1 MKVLLNNWGCSNCL
15 PKEVMLSQKE
25 SCMPVRGISQ
35 FFDLW
40 EANPASLG
48 TVQDRPGVYVQVLA
62 LLWDLDHYREKGP
75 LCWKQRYLS
84 ASPDKGTDTQRAPG
98 LCSPR
103 WWLNSVLQGE
113 SFQPLRQSHLSV
125 SAEDYVKSASAP
137 FDDRHWRKGEGL
149 EILSLPT
156 AAFIKHFVNR
166 CHNTTFHCS
175 CTKGSHGPRTI
186 EPCSRNSSGS
196 SVER

>member
-1 MKVLLNNWGCSNCL
+1 MYKFWLCFGTLTSADKSHLSVENRGACL
-15 PKEVMLSQKE
+15 AHQTKEQTYM
-25 SCMPVRGISQ
+25 
-35 FFDLW
+35 
-40 EANPASLG
+40 
-48 TVQDRPGVYVQVLA
+48 
-62 LLWDLDHYREKGP
+62 
-75 LCWKQRYLS
+75 
-84 ASPDKGTDTQRAPG
+84 APG

-113 SFQPLRQSHLSV
+113 SFRPLHQNHLSV
-125 SAEDYVKSASAP
+125 SAEDYVKSVSAP
-137 FDDRHWRKGEGL
+137 FDDRHWRKGGWL

-156 AAFIKHFVNR
+156 VAFIKHFVNR

-175 CTKGSHGPRTI
+175 CTKGSRGPRTI